1 MSKTTHPTTPPRRV
15 DWWIY
20 KEDYECAYLGAL
32 GFSTRYI
39 QSKTGLSHGKIG
51 YRLKKAMIRRMDYRD
66 GVSPLAKVILQSV
79 RPLMQKEVNAFLS
92 DHK

>member
-1 MSKTTHPTTPPRRV
+1 MSKNNAAAPRRV

-39 QSKTGLSHGKIG
+39 ASKTGLTNGKIG
-51 YRLKKAMIRRMDYRD
+51 YRLKKATIRRMDYRN
-66 GVSPLAKVILQSV
+66 GESRFASIVLKSI
-79 RPLMQKEVNAFLS
+79 RPLMQREVAAFLKN
-92 DHK
+92 HQA